1 MAASNQNK
9 DSLRTLILNERGEHS
24 KASHQQKSEYIVKQ
38 VSQSPPFKKA
48 KRVAFYFAI
57 RGEADPQK
65 LMRENHTNNKT
76 FYLPVLSPNIKQG
89 LLFAPIKK
97 NTQYKNN
104 KFSIP
109 EPICDHNDLLTGD
122 SLDLV
127 LMPLLGFD
135 KQGNRLG
142 MGGGFYDR
150 TFSFKRSKK
159 SKPILMGFAYDFQ
172 EIETLKTEDW
182 DIPMDYIAT
191 ESKLFKI

>member
-1 MAASNQNK
+1 MATSNQNK
-9 DSLRTLILNERGEHS
+9 DNLRTLILNERGEHS
-24 KASHQQKSEYIVKQ
+24 KASHQQKSENIVKQ

-48 KRVAFYFAI
+48 KRVAFYFAV

-65 LMRENHTNNKT
+65 LMIENHADDKT
-76 FYLPVLSPNIKQG
+76 FYLPVLSQNKKQG
-89 LLFAPIKK
+89 LLFAPIKQ

-109 EPICDHNDLLTGD
+109 EPICDHNALVTGD

-159 SKPILMGFAYDFQ
+159 IKPVLMGFAYDFQ
-172 EIETLKTEDW
+172 EIDALKAEDW

-191 ESKLFKI
+191 ESKLFII